1 MSHALSADPPS
12 ALDAFCSLIRIGLHP
27 TEAESLSTR
36 ALAPPLRPFRVTE
49 VQRDRLTLH
58 DGEQELAARVAPTL
72 WRQLATST
80 PGHSILAGDALA
92 VGDFVL
98 AGPDGDVHNPW
109 WVQERLPPRNQIA
122 RRHRDEGQLVRQV
135 LVSNVDRVLVVMG
148 LDADFS
154 PARLERYL
162 LLVRMAGV
170 AAAVVLTKCDL
181 CPDLAERQARATA
194 VASPEVPVLAVDS
207 LAAGGAL
214 AWAALKPW
222 LHPGQTLVL
231 LGASGAGKSTLTN
244 ALAPE
249 AQAATGAVRGGDRR
263 GRHTTTTR
271 SLHLTREG
279 ACIID
284 TPGLRTLR
292 LDTDPEALER
302 GFGDVAELALRC
314 RFRDCRH
321 AGEPGCAV
329 RDSLPP
335 ERMRSFHKLMR
346 EAERDEQTV
355 LERIAER
362 GRWKAQ
368 GRATRA
374 WMKEKRG

>member
-1 MSHALSADPPS
+1 MSPSSLADDLSDHP
-12 ALDAFCSLIRIGLHP
+12 FRGLIGIGLHP
-27 TEAESLSTR
+27 AEADG
-36 ALAPPLRPFRVTE
+36 LARRPLGPGCVPFRVTQ
-49 VQRDRLTLH
+49 VQRDRVALH
-58 DGEQELAARVAPTL
+58 DGFDERAARVPPAL
-72 WRQLATST
+72 WRELTHAASA
-80 PGHSILAGDALA
+80 HSLVAGDALA

-98 AGPDGDVHNPW
+98 AVPDGQPQNPW
-109 WVQERLPPRNQIA
+109 WVHERLPPRNQLA
-122 RRHRDEGQLVRQV
+122 RRHRDEGLLVRQV

-162 LLVRMAGV
+162 LMVRMAGV
-170 AAAVVLTKCDL
+170 AAAVVLTKSDL
-181 CPDLAERQARATA
+181 CHDLPDRMDRARVTA
-194 VASPEVPVLAVDS
+194 GPEVPVLAVDS

-214 AWAALKPW
+214 AWAVLAPW
-222 LHPGQTLVL
+222 LQPGQTLVL

-244 ALAPE
+244 ALAPDVG
-249 AQAATGAVRGGDRR
+249 AATGAVRAGDRR
-263 GRHTTTTR
+263 GRHTTTARTLYR
-271 SLHLTREG
+271 TREG

-292 LDTDPEALER
+292 LDTDAEALER
-302 GFGDVAELALRC
+302 GFGDVAELALQC

-321 AGEPGCAV
+321 HDEPGCAV
-329 RDSLPP
+329 RAALSAARLK
-335 ERMRSFHKLMR
+335 SFQKLLR

-374 WMKEKRG
+374 WLKEKRG